1 MGKKLQ
7 FTELDQYLFG
17 QGTNYDIYRKLGAH
31 PDTQNRKKGVY
42 FAVWAPNAQAV
53 SVIGEF
59 NEWDTEKNPMK
70 KVGPIGVYETFVP
83 GAKIGQLYKFYIT
96 GAHGEELYKADPY
109 ANAAEMRPGTAS
121 RITDITNYKWKD
133 DTWMKNRE
141 NFDPDTSAMSIYE
154 VHLGSWMRK
163 PTEVDKRGREIVGS
177 EFYNYREIAVKLAEY
192 VKEMGYTHVELLPVM
207 EHPLDASWGYQVTG
221 YYAPTSRFGTPDDF
235 MYFMDYLHGQG
246 IGVILDWVP
255 AHFPKDGAV

>member
-96 GAHGEELYKADPY
+96 GAHGEEL
-109 ANAAEMRPGTAS
+109 
-121 RITDITNYKWKD
+121 
-133 DTWMKNRE
+133 
-141 NFDPDTSAMSIYE
+141 
-154 VHLGSWMRK
+154 LQ
-163 PTEVDKRGREIVGS
+163 GRSG
-177 EFYNYREIAVKLAEY
+177 
-192 VKEMGYTHVELLPVM
+192 
-207 EHPLDASWGYQVTG
+207 
-221 YYAPTSRFGTPDDF
+221 
-235 MYFMDYLHGQG
+235 
-246 IGVILDWVP
+246 
-255 AHFPKDGAV
+255 

>member
-53 SVIGEF
+53 SVVGEF

-83 GAKIGQLYKFYIT
+83 GAKIGQLYKFFIV
-96 GAHGEELYKADPY
+96 GAHGEKLYKADPY
-109 ANAAEMRPGTAS
+109 ANEAELRPGTAS
-121 RITDITNYKWKD
+121 RITDITDYKWKD
-133 DTWMKNRE
+133 ATWIKNRE
-141 NFDPDTSAMSIYE
+141 KFDERVEPMAIYE
-154 VHLGSWMRK
+154 VHPGSWK
-163 PTEVDKRGREIVGS
+163 KHPQS
-177 EFYNYREIAVKLAEY
+177 EENEKSFLI
-192 VKEMGYTHVELLPVM
+192 
-207 EHPLDASWGYQVTG
+207 
-221 YYAPTSRFGTPDDF
+221 SRR
-235 MYFMDYLHGQG
+235 
-246 IGVILDWVP
+246 
-255 AHFPKDGAV
+255 KDGKK

>member
-17 QGTNYDIYRKLGAH
+17 QGTHYDIYRKLGAH

-53 SVIGEF
+53 SVVGEF
-59 NEWDTEKNPMK
+59 NEWDTKKNPMK

-154 VHLGSWMRK
+154 VHPGSWMK
-163 PTEVDKRGREIVGS
+163 HPQTAEDEWMVFILTEKSGCRSLPSMSKNGIYPCGA
-177 EFYNYREIAVKLAEY
+177 YGYRR
-192 VKEMGYTHVELLPVM
+192 
-207 EHPLDASWGYQVTG
+207 AS
-221 YYAPTSRFGTPDDF
+221 F
-235 MYFMDYLHGQG
+235 
-246 IGVILDWVP
+246 
-255 AHFPKDGAV
+255 

>member
-1 MGKKLQ
+1 MG
-7 FTELDQYLFG
+7 Y
-17 QGTNYDIYRKLGAH
+17 
-31 PDTQNRKKGVY
+31 
-42 FAVWAPNAQAV
+42 
-53 SVIGEF
+53 GE
-59 NEWDTEKNPMK
+59 DPMK

-154 VHLGSWMRK
+154 VHPGSWMKHPQTAEDEDGFLFLQRTGCRSLPSMSK
-163 PTEVDKRGREIVGS
+163 KWVHPCGAYG
-177 EFYNYREIAVKLAEY
+177 YRMSI
-192 VKEMGYTHVELLPVM
+192 LL
-207 EHPLDASWGYQVTG
+207 T
-221 YYAPTSRFGTPDDF
+221 
-235 MYFMDYLHGQG
+235 
-246 IGVILDWVP
+246 VP
-255 AHFPKDGAV
+255 GAIR

>member
-96 GAHGEELYKADPY
+96 RQIHMPMPLKCVPEQPLVLQISPTINGK
-109 ANAAEMRPGTAS
+109 MIPG
-121 RITDITNYKWKD
+121 
-133 DTWMKNRE
+133 
-141 NFDPDTSAMSIYE
+141 
-154 VHLGSWMRK
+154 
-163 PTEVDKRGREIVGS
+163 
-177 EFYNYREIAVKLAEY
+177 
-192 VKEMGYTHVELLPVM
+192 
-207 EHPLDASWGYQVTG
+207 
-221 YYAPTSRFGTPDDF
+221 
-235 MYFMDYLHGQG
+235 
-246 IGVILDWVP
+246 
-255 AHFPKDGAV
+255 